1 MAISN
6 NARVIFTKA
15 RNIYDVTGSL
25 LAGMKVNHFEGQR
38 GIVTESYTEPRL
50 SPDVSVYDLTGGQYT
65 ADELPDGFT
74 WYKVYTNSGE
84 IIDVPETAIQ
94 PANANIVAVV
104 EERLRKAQENKSFK
118 DSEGRVSGS
127 KKEKAAYRKILNVA
141 DLSGIELQGEA
152 LAVSLIKK
160 DKVYPK
166 IDIEGQKAFGASSG
180 AVYLKTQLR
189 SAFPNQPAIS
199 SPIMRRIYTGFAEY
213 LYNYFANTT
222 EVMNFIYMLQ
232 NLVDSNTLYIEFFV
246 WHSDDQEWARKEATA
261 YLSRYNDRL
270 DDAEMRLNMKFD
282 KWRHK
287 HPEEQWIFNFKKTV
301 SLPKTFEIDPDL
313 AKEIQDAQENYKRIL
328 AEVPDFVND
337 FLSRNKLSSAY
348 GKSGITR
355 HLIKSYFEGR
365 LYNFLYTRTDSVQ
378 GIFNEAFFTYQGMS
392 EADSARLTAE
402 KTKKDSETLAKSNV
416 ALEKAKQ
423 LVTVEQIDEFFTVN
437 NKEND
442 FVKVYLYRIVDVK
455 RGKTEGEWQ
464 RYNDQPNRP
473 EDIKR
478 FFLKNY
484 IRFLESDIKK
494 LTEKIDA
501 NKKLYAP
508 RADNWSWAEKSEGG
522 APVAPKADL
531 VINKYPPLSFI
542 KRVGGLK
549 IDKEE
554 LENFETTKYYLQ
566 TVFGFKEFE
575 YGQTISDKDAREI
588 IYHFL
593 GAMADLGEI
602 LNMDIKQLNQLGG
615 LSMAF
620 ASRGSGSAL
629 AHYESVAKIINLT
642 KSRGDGAV
650 AHEYFHYLD
659 NIVPS
664 INNPAYSF
672 KMWLSDIYKE
682 TSRGYYWDTS
692 TVKNSRVNYAMQR
705 ILEFIYF
712 CKLPQQVMEQVGL
725 DLNQDGG
732 YTELLTIK
740 ASDVS
745 ISKSYFGSTIEETFK
760 NFITRHPQY
769 KQLDRLKPKDIS
781 VLGALPKHF
790 GLEEYAFT
798 FTRKQSKFYSNS
810 SKMKSDYWTR
820 PWELLARSWETYIYD
835 KLERAGRFNNYLVS
849 GTYFDR
855 SEGVYPYG
863 KEREALFILFENL
876 MTEFKA
882 AYSVGDFVPFTS
894 ERVDEFIELEDS
906 KPEKGQS
913 KAEQKPHPIV
923 AKFEKLI
930 ELLQNK
936 LEDVPVDEKT
946 DKTEVEPVNN
956 NVTIPDSMKKAA
968 RMDAI
973 GYIAGGSV
981 QYVESRGYEFI
992 PCKPGEKNDGYY
1004 DLVGLVGGAKAE
1016 RCIEKGVTVQRT
1028 AKAETG
1034 ISPSSGNSTAFEVVE
1049 DTPSENLIEAKYIG
1063 ASAPVNEALAK
1074 GSFTVIVPKSVVA
1087 VKDIEIGKNVL
1098 FVGTTGSFAKFI
1110 KAFNETGKKHDDYK
1124 IMQVVDAT
1132 GTKPFAYEYDF
1143 DSKDFWR
1150 SGTAYRK
1157 GGQIKFASGGPI
1169 NQLNDR
1175 IDLLNE
1181 MLQESPDNAALSD
1194 RIELLY
1200 EMILEAEK
1208 LDGKGDPKKA
1218 WMYPVKNAEQKA
1230 HGLPVEEFTPEYL
1243 KPGKFYIAKG
1253 KEDRYYLFHES
1264 TGTTIPSVPGIYRTR
1279 IIDFPARMGGKKVGI
1294 IFTPDRA
1301 SKKREGFGSVS
1312 ELKKFY
1318 NKGLTDDVESANAI
1332 KEFLSN
1338 EHVLLKEVG
1347 ANIHQVEKALKD
1359 GEIQKAIDDAR
1370 ITYAEAY
1377 EIIQSAGLDVP
1388 LSISEKTPLEDK
1400 ALARVQWKANKEG
1413 GQKYGNQEI
1422 HLLIDEAIFNKY
1434 IKPKLAADA
1443 PKTFKAY
1450 EKKYGMMYA
1459 SFYRKEKQGEWQWGS
1474 MGDSLTDL
1482 EPHQDYYFNGWAI
1495 DVSSF
1500 DDPEAIAQGSTFD
1513 SDMPATWN
1521 KEPEVEPT
1529 PAEPMV
1535 VEDEKKPVR
1544 FEAGR
1549 RLNDKEKREV
1559 LRSLHDSYKVMN
1571 RPYTIETA
1579 VSESGRDY
1587 EKKVY
1592 LENATD
1598 YMIKSDIT
1606 GRLLRWYIYLP
1617 DGKIAHP
1624 TELYPSISMTDA
1636 KRVQSNMEY
1645 YESLNDTAYKA
1656 VVDNLRKHNQ
1666 IQAVI
1671 KLIEGAIEAGATFEK
1686 QYDSS
1691 DIGLKYPH
1699 TYLRWKGQEEPGDKY
1714 LHVRAVPEYVTLIH
1728 DKNYMGLTQKDYI
1741 DYKQGIRNKWFG
1753 YYGNIDWERFY
1764 NEFGTKKANGGKVA
1778 CECSHTGGLADG
1790 LTLQD
1795 IAIKH
1800 NVSISDLR
1808 GQLKKGIVVE
1818 REHTDSDAVAAKIA
1832 MDHLV
1837 ELPDY
1842 YTRLEKMEKEPQK
1855 MAKGAQVRV
1864 TNDATDGGVF
1874 HGPSHDNGGIKGV
1887 VKETGQPIEVEGGEG
1902 ILNKRTMALDEE
1914 VTLSGTPCEIASE
1927 LNQMGGGV
1935 KFDC

>member
-1 MAISN
+1 
-6 NARVIFTKA
+6 
-15 RNIYDVTGSL
+15 
-25 LAGMKVNHFEGQR
+25 
-38 GIVTESYTEPRL
+38 
-50 SPDVSVYDLTGGQYT
+50 
-65 ADELPDGFT
+65 
-74 WYKVYTNSGE
+74 
-84 IIDVPETAIQ
+84 
-94 PANANIVAVV
+94 
-104 EERLRKAQENKSFK
+104 
-118 DSEGRVSGS
+118 
-127 KKEKAAYRKILNVA
+127 
-141 DLSGIELQGEA
+141 
-152 LAVSLIKK
+152 
-160 DKVYPK
+160 
-166 IDIEGQKAFGASSG
+166 
-180 AVYLKTQLR
+180 
-189 SAFPNQPAIS
+189 
-199 SPIMRRIYTGFAEY
+199 
-213 LYNYFANTT
+213 
-222 EVMNFIYMLQ
+222 
-232 NLVDSNTLYIEFFV
+232 
-246 WHSDDQEWARKEATA
+246 
-261 YLSRYNDRL
+261 
-270 DDAEMRLNMKFD
+270 
-282 KWRHK
+282 
-287 HPEEQWIFNFKKTV
+287 
-301 SLPKTFEIDPDL
+301 
-313 AKEIQDAQENYKRIL
+313 
-328 AEVPDFVND
+328 
-337 FLSRNKLSSAY
+337 
-348 GKSGITR
+348 
-355 HLIKSYFEGR
+355 
-365 LYNFLYTRTDSVQ
+365 
-378 GIFNEAFFTYQGMS
+378 
-392 EADSARLTAE
+392 
-402 KTKKDSETLAKSNV
+402 
-416 ALEKAKQ
+416 
-423 LVTVEQIDEFFTVN
+423 
-437 NKEND
+437 
-442 FVKVYLYRIVDVK
+442 
-455 RGKTEGEWQ
+455 
-464 RYNDQPNRP
+464 
-473 EDIKR
+473 
-478 FFLKNY
+478 
-484 IRFLESDIKK
+484 
-494 LTEKIDA
+494 
-501 NKKLYAP
+501 
-508 RADNWSWAEKSEGG
+508 
-522 APVAPKADL
+522 
-531 VINKYPPLSFI
+531 
-542 KRVGGLK
+542 
-549 IDKEE
+549 
-554 LENFETTKYYLQ
+554 
-566 TVFGFKEFE
+566 
-575 YGQTISDKDAREI
+575 
-588 IYHFL
+588 
-593 GAMADLGEI
+593 
-602 LNMDIKQLNQLGG
+602 
-615 LSMAF
+615 
-620 ASRGSGSAL
+620 
-629 AHYESVAKIINLT
+629 
-642 KSRGDGAV
+642 
-650 AHEYFHYLD
+650 
-659 NIVPS
+659 
-664 INNPAYSF
+664 
-672 KMWLSDIYKE
+672 
-682 TSRGYYWDTS
+682 
-692 TVKNSRVNYAMQR
+692 
-705 ILEFIYF
+705 
-712 CKLPQQVMEQVGL
+712 MEQVGL

-760 NFITRHPQY
+760 NIITRHPQY
-769 KQLDRLKPKDIS
+769 KQLDRLKPKHIS

-876 MTEFKA
+876 MTEFKS

-946 DKTEVEPVNN
+946 DKTEAEPVNN
-956 NVTIPDSMKKAA
+956 NVTITDSMKKAA

-1028 AKAETG
+1028 AKVETG

-1087 VKDIEIGKNVL
+1087 VRDIEIGKNVL

-1169 NQLNDR
+1169 HQLNDR

-1279 IIDFPARMGGKKVGI
+1279 IIDFPAHMGGKKVGI

-1529 PAEPMV
+1529 LAEPMV

-1714 LHVRAVPEYVTLIH
+1714 LHVRSVPEYVTLIH

-1741 DYKQGIRNKWFG
+1741 DYKQGIPNKWFG

-1764 NEFGTKKANGGKVA
+1764 NEFAGKSKKYNTGGLVLSELPVHTDDAGARYVELKDEEENVYHVYDYEGRNPFIKAKVFETYYTCADLTDDWIRERSEFDNMPDAEKEFTSMIKSPYYGEDAKDERYGWSAVLSEKVKNVPVNIEQDEHGIFYIVPLYNEADVITEDEVKSVSWDAYKDVIENENRENKNELLNKIESHILAKSEKHIRAGYAGSSLYCLIPHADGYIEIRLSDHLFNPQNIRLGRGVPWGEEYDTDFKDFRSKYETIFGFLSISVSYGDESRRISQFRSDFRERKRYADYPGLVNSIEYSASDYDKSFDISEVIGDIDDAIEGIIEEANAALAEGAFNKGDGEDYLPIEFKRGGNVS

-1800 NVSISDLR
+1800 NVSISHLR